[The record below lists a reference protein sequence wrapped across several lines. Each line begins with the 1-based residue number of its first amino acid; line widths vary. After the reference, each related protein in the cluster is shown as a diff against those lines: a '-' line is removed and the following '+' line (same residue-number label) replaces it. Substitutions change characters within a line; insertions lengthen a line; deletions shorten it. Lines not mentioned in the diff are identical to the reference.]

1 MANSTLEIKEKPR
14 LGCAVTVKI
23 DFLVIIN
30 TTSACP
36 RPLPVRVPSTS
47 EGSSIGAALLAYK
60 ALGVFDSF
68 DDATDLVSI
77 IKTVDPQSGNTLRYQ
92 ACYDQF
98 QALYRH
104 LKPLFQKLRGQKET

>member
-1 MANSTLEIKEKPR
+1 LCCHGQNRFSRYNKHHISLSQAS
-14 LGCAVTVKI
+14 
-23 DFLVIIN
+23 
-30 TTSACP
+30 
-36 RPLPVRVPSTS
+36 LPVRVPSTS

-60 ALGVFDSF
+60 ALGMFDSF

-77 IKTVDPQSGNTLRYQ
+77 IKTVDPQSENTLRYQ

-104 LKPLFQKLRGQKET
+104 LKPLFQKLRRQKET